1 MLEKEYQTMKK
12 KPQKPENRRKKE
24 CNATNESARETGTRK
39 KKKKPKQRAHTR
51 CPRKREKE
59 EKKVGGRDEQQP
71 NEIKTKASSVL

>member
-39 KKKKPKQRAHTR
+39 KKKQTKHTHTR
-51 CPRKREKE
+51 CPRKREK